1 MLSTR
6 NGSDSKGAM
15 NQELSIAPVSCHRCF
30 LAKSSKDH
38 VVVVPSGG
46 ANQEYHRLIPAL
58 FRDVSTISTKS
69 LLKLVQELSNSLT
82 EHSLLMRLV
91 GTPKDG
97 LLQRSRMCTLQCRCC
112 QMAHCLKAHFVDVF
126 RGMETLSQP
135 DVVELGKSLRIYMAC
150 LHSME
155 QELLQTAHLFQL
167 FPLHST
173 PDGSVKAQFVHTG
186 TTGGMEQMFSAVCE
200 SLMLSTADKYRQE
213 RESWKQLAKLTM
225 DIRALSDSLHTDAV
239 LGSMVDYVIFNPDD
253 KLSKTHPPSEMA
265 QSNNLRLL
273 GPASATS
280 SEENLS
286 FSEEA
291 WKKPPMWKLYVN
303 CLCFIVH
310 AFCLVLSKRRKFAR
324 PVCKSSFPDRTR
336 KKRHTR
342 APRGLMNDSTEST
355 SYEPRVRHP
364 GGKFCC

>member
-6 NGSDSKGAM
+6 NGSESKGSAM

-30 LAKSSKDH
+30 LAKSSRDH

-97 LLQRSRMCTLQCRCC
+97 LLHRSRMCALQCRAC
-112 QMAHCLKAHFVDVF
+112 QMAHCMKAHFVDVF
-126 RGMETLSQP
+126 RGMEALSQP
-135 DVVELGKSLRIYMAC
+135 DIVELGKSLRIYMAC
-150 LHSME
+150 LHSLE
-155 QELLQTAHLFQL
+155 QELLQTSHLFQL
-167 FPLHST
+167 FPLHPT
-173 PDGSVKAQFVHTG
+173 ADGSVKAQFVHTG

-200 SLMLSTADKYRQE
+200 SLMLSTADKFRQE
-213 RESWKQLAKLTM
+213 RDSWKQLAKLTM

-253 KLSKTHPPSEMA
+253 KLSKTHPPSDMA
-265 QSNNLRLL
+265 QSSNLRLL
-273 GPASATS
+273 GPASAAS
-280 SEENLS
+280 SEENL
-286 FSEEA
+286 A
-291 WKKPPMWKLYVN
+291 AKKKRPCQL
-303 CLCFIVH
+303 
-310 AFCLVLSKRRKFAR
+310 ACLVSFILLI
-324 PVCKSSFPDRTR
+324 VCIAIAAIVFFLVFS
-336 KKRHTR
+336 
-342 APRGLMNDSTEST
+342 
-355 SYEPRVRHP
+355 
-364 GGKFCC
+364 

>member
-310 AFCLVLSKRRKFAR
+310 AFCLVLSKF
-324 PVCKSSFPDRTR
+324 
-336 KKRHTR
+336 
-342 APRGLMNDSTEST
+342 LMRNHQM
-355 SYEPRVRHP
+355 VH
-364 GGKFCC
+364 